1 MPAQLAR
8 FRVDTRRSFCYAA
21 PHIRKGYNMK
31 TTLILLATFTC
42 LLTSAAPA
50 YFAGTDSYYDV
61 VRIDGT
67 WTAARLAAE
76 STSYLGRPGRLAT
89 ITSLAE
95 NDFVAALLPEYLNI
109 GYAIGGMQP
118 PDAPNDQGWSW
129 ISGEAWS
136 FTNWA
141 PGEPNNFGGIE
152 NYLVMYSN
160 FGPDKLGTWNDV
172 SDSDAFN
179 HGYVIEFAAIPE
191 PGAAVLGLLA
201 VALFGLRRT
210 SPA

>member
-1 MPAQLAR
+1 
-8 FRVDTRRSFCYAA
+8 
-21 PHIRKGYNMK
+21 MK
-31 TTLILLATFTC
+31 TTLILLAAFTS
-42 LLTSAAPA
+42 LLASAAPA

-61 VRIDGT
+61 VRVDGT
-67 WTAARLAAE
+67 WSAARSAAE

-89 ITSLAE
+89 ITSQAE

-109 GYAIGGMQP
+109 GYAIGGLQP
-118 PDAPNDQGWSW
+118 PDAGNNEGWSW
-129 ISGEAWS
+129 ISGEPWS

-152 NYLVMYSN
+152 DYLVMYSN

-179 HGYVIEFAAIPE
+179 HGYVIEYAPVPE
-191 PGAAVLGLLA
+191 PSAPAFALLAAV
-201 VALFGLRRT
+201 VFGLRRKY
-210 SPA
+210 ACEIFHK